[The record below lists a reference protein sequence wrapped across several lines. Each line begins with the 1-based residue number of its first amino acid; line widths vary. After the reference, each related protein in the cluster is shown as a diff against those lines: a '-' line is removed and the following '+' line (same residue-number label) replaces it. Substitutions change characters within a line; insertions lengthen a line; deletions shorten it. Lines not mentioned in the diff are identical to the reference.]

1 MISLFQEQHEHTGE
15 IPAEH
20 LEAWA
25 VSEDQRPGSAASKFD
40 GDGCNP
46 SRRWVPRLFS
56 SSVFSIPTPQRDAFI
71 IIIAAR
77 SEFVSAAVGPR
88 AHLAPGA

>member
-46 SRRWVPRLFS
+46 
-56 SSVFSIPTPQRDAFI
+56 
-71 IIIAAR
+71 
-77 SEFVSAAVGPR
+77 
-88 AHLAPGA
+88 